1 MIAISPLEKESLMAV
16 FPEQCLKA
24 TPNREFLSH
33 LYGFDMSLCPHYPSL
48 VRTLAPRITDI
59 FTEIFD
65 AVNSASRV
73 PKLLVW
79 MQSQVCLII
88 IVLFI
93 LKDVHG
99 TFTETP

>member
-1 MIAISPLEKESLMAV
+1 MIVVNEFLMAV
-16 FPEQCLKA
+16 FPEHCLKA
-24 TPNREFLSH
+24 TPNRKFLSY
-33 LYGFDMSLCPHYPSL
+33 LYGFDMSLCPHRPSL
-48 VRTLAPRITDI
+48 ARPRYIIEI